1 MFRQPEFNPSLRD
14 CVAGVAIS
22 SFNLPFSVAGRLP
35 RVALRLARNDSVFKV
50 SGSLK
55 LYRSSFCPCR
65 KTVIATTAHAGVRG
79 NLKKVHVIAKFA
91 LANCGNLLVV

>member
-1 MFRQPEFNPSLRD
+1 MVL
-14 CVAGVAIS
+14 S
-22 SFNLPFSVAGRLP
+22 SIVGGQGCPPYGF
-35 RVALRLARNDSVFKV
+35 ARNDNVFKV
-50 SGSLK
+50 SGCLK